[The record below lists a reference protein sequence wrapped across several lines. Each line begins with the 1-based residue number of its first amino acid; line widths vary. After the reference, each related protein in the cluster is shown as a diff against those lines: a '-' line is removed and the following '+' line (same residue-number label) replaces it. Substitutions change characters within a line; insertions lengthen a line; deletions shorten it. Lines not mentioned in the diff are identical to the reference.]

1 VRFVTCVFVVAAVT
15 ACGSSNSTSGPQ
27 AHGNCSPASA
37 TLAVYQGTSFNC
49 AGGTGITL
57 NGSGAT
63 YLVVPQFAVGDVAY
77 DTTTFQIERS
87 GSASAAA
94 QMLAAAARF
103 ARTPYGGHNVRQ
115 ARFDGKMRAKER
127 RLAASASGSQA
138 AARGGISAQISKQ
151 TLPNSR
157 TFWVF
162 ADTLAETYK
171 QITATLVYNGDSV
184 AVYLDNASPPGFSG
198 QQLTQFGTLDDQV
211 LYRIVVNT
219 FARPTDIDNNG
230 HVIMLLTPA
239 VNALTP
245 AADCSTEGFVA
256 GYFDPNDLTPSA
268 ANSNGGE
275 IFYGIVPDPNGAAH
289 SCAHSVDDVFSIIPG
304 TFMHEL
310 QHMISYGQ
318 HVLIHGAQPEEGWL
332 DEGMSIVSTEL
343 GGLHYDSLYVATG
356 NTAYADSAP
365 PYVDEQFNDSY
376 DYLANP
382 DTASLTLHTDADCC
396 LEWRGGD
403 WLMMRYIGDQ
413 KGVAIYHTMETS
425 TNTGTANIAA
435 ASGESFPTIFG
446 TFGVAAYTDSL
457 PGHTRDSI
465 PAQYKFTTWN
475 FRTVYENNVGPN
487 YPIQPIALSPTAS
500 TAGKM
505 VPGTSAYYTITTPS
519 GASSVTI
526 VFGTSNGAF
535 SSSLNPQVLVFRTQ

>member
-1 VRFVTCVFVVAAVT
+1 VRFVTCVFVVSAVT
-15 ACGSSNSTSGPQ
+15 ACGSSNSTSGPKV
-27 AHGNCSPASA
+27 HGTCSPASA
-37 TLAVYQGTSFNC
+37 TLAVYQGASFNC

-57 NGSGAT
+57 NGSNAT
-63 YLVVPQFAVGDVAY
+63 YLVVPQFAAGNVAY

-87 GSASAAA
+87 GSASTAA
-94 QMLAAAARF
+94 QMLAATARF
-103 ARTPYGGHNVRQ
+103 ARTPYAGHNLRQ

-127 RLAASASGSQA
+127 RLAPSASASQA
-138 AARGGISAQISKQ
+138 ARAGISAQIAKQ
-151 TLPNSR
+151 ILPTSR

-162 ADTLAETYK
+162 ADTLAQTYK

-184 AVYLDNASPPGFSG
+184 AVYRDNASPPGFTS

-245 AADCSTEGFVA
+245 PADCQTEGFVA
-256 GYFDPNDLTPSA
+256 GYFDPNDLTPTA
-268 ANSNGGE
+268 QNSNGGE
-275 IFYGIVPDPNGAAH
+275 IFYAIVPDPNGVAH
-289 SCAHSVDDVFSIIPG
+289 SCSHTVGEVFSIIPG

-318 HVLIHGAQPEEGWL
+318 HVLIHGGQPEDGWL

-356 NTAYADSAP
+356 NTAYVDSAP
-365 PYVDEQFNDSY
+365 PYVSEQFNDSF

-413 KGVAIYHTMETS
+413 KGQAIYHTMETS
-425 TNTGTANIAA
+425 TNIGTANIAA
-435 ASGESFPTIFG
+435 ASGEPFPTIFG

-475 FRTVYENNVGPN
+475 FRAIYGSIAPN
-487 YPIQPIALSPTAS
+487 YPIQPIALSPSTS

-535 SSSLNPQVLVFRTQ
+535 SSSLNPQLLVFRTQ

>member
-1 VRFVTCVFVVAAVT
+1 MMHARHTPGTKEETAVRFVTCVFVVAAVT

-63 YLVVPQFAVGDVAY
+63 YLVVPQFAVGNVPY
-77 DTTTFQIERS
+77 TTNTFQIERS
-87 GSASAAA
+87 GSASVAS
-94 QMLAAAARF
+94 QMLAATARF
-103 ARTPYGGHNVRQ
+103 ARTPYAGHNVRQ
-115 ARFDGKMRAKER
+115 AKFDGMLRARGR
-127 RLAASASGSQA
+127 RLAA
-138 AARGGISAQISKQ
+138 ARAGLSTQIAKQ
-151 TLPNSR
+151 SLPNSR

-184 AVYLDNASPPGFSG
+184 AVYLDNGSPPGFSG
-198 QQLTQFGTLDDQV
+198 PQLTQFGTLDDQV

-245 AADCSTEGFVA
+245 AADCATEGFVA
-256 GYFDPNDLTPSA
+256 GYFDPNDLMPSA
-268 ANSNGGE
+268 SNSNGGE

-343 GGLHYDSLYVATG
+343 GGLHYDSLYAATG
-356 NTAYADSAP
+356 NTAYADSA
-365 PYVDEQFNDSY
+365 S
-376 DYLANP
+376 P
-382 DTASLTLHTDADCC
+382 D
-396 LEWRGGD
+396 R
-403 WLMMRYIGDQ
+403 
-413 KGVAIYHTMETS
+413 
-425 TNTGTANIAA
+425 
-435 ASGESFPTIFG
+435 
-446 TFGVAAYTDSL
+446 
-457 PGHTRDSI
+457 
-465 PAQYKFTTWN
+465 
-475 FRTVYENNVGPN
+475 
-487 YPIQPIALSPTAS
+487 
-500 TAGKM
+500 
-505 VPGTSAYYTITTPS
+505 
-519 GASSVTI
+519 
-526 VFGTSNGAF
+526 
-535 SSSLNPQVLVFRTQ
+535 